1 MNTIFYFPDQIPI
14 SSKYHTYFLENG
26 YQLKAYEPTNYEEAD
41 LIFLF
46 TPVKCDHAIYVAPEK
61 VWLRFFT
68 ERHPAVKIFQVGIS
82 STFDRPNYLN
92 WLRLPERFQ
101 DLVEKSNTLKNWDPF
116 SIHGVSLEE
125 IWQRFWDGHHKGG
138 FNYYFINAINP
149 IRITYQNLESGDS
162 AYERELDYLEKKGI
176 LKKLNLA
183 LSRWQKYEPYWRATP
198 FKNRMEEIAM
208 LLNVTDKF
216 VLHHNDPLKKLL
228 NNIGP
233 IKEQLEKAQQALED
247 ISTYFN

>member
-1 MNTIFYFPDQIPI
+1 M
-14 SSKYHTYFLENG
+14 
-26 YQLKAYEPTNYEEAD
+26 
-41 LIFLF
+41 
-46 TPVKCDHAIYVAPEK
+46 
-61 VWLRFFT
+61 
-68 ERHPAVKIFQVGIS
+68 
-82 STFDRPNYLN
+82 
-92 WLRLPERFQ
+92 
-101 DLVEKSNTLKNWDPF
+101 
-116 SIHGVSLEE
+116 
-125 IWQRFWDGHHKGG
+125 
-138 FNYYFINAINP
+138 
-149 IRITYQNLESGDS
+149 
-162 AYERELDYLEKKGI
+162 EKKGI